1 MNTHKPA
8 RRLTALALSML
19 MVFGMTPVSVAAQT
33 TESNGVTDEIIAF
46 EALSEEITTQQ
57 VALGTSLEDLNLPQS
72 LNATVRVAAAI
83 DETEPDE
90 PVLDSG
96 EPVQED
102 DADMQKGD
110 EASDDADGEDVS
122 APADDEPQEGTPSDA
137 QESEESSGNA
147 DGEDASTPADDE
159 PQEDTPSDAEESS
172 FMDIDIPVLAEWT
185 SSPEYDGGTVG
196 VYIFTA
202 EIKDFAVS
210 AETPVITVTVGTPTG
225 VVTAFDALADEI
237 RWQSVEFGTAQEQ
250 LNLPKTLSAIAEGEA
265 VQAPV
270 TWEAESA
277 YDGDTKGLYLFTARL
292 AEGFSTAAELPHIA
306 VVVRAEAPKFQMFAR
321 SFGGGATDT
330 DPFLIG
336 SAAQLAEIATLTN
349 AGQLETIFLGT
360 ASGKVYLKLDN
371 DIDLSGYKAGGGWT
385 PIGNFSKRFK
395 GSFDGDNHV
404 ITGLT
409 INRSQDVQGLFG
421 FIEGGSVQNLGVVN
435 ASITVTGD
443 YVGAVAGYVDSSTVQ
458 SCYVTGNVSG
468 TSNVGGVAGQVNNSS
483 GTMKNCYNTG
493 SVSGTSNVGGV
504 TGRVFGITVQS
515 CYSTGSVTGT
525 GDYVGG
531 VAGDIVGG
539 GRVQSCYSTG
549 SVSGTSFV
557 GGVTGRLDGGT
568 AQNCYSTGSISGAG
582 YVGGVAG
589 RSVTGTLQN
598 CAALNPSVTGGSAA
612 GRVAG
617 NIATGTPSGN
627 IAFSGL
633 TVNGSMVTD
642 GAANNHNGADTTAAV
657 LKADIGGVL
666 SNLFTAANG
675 WVYSAGK
682 LPTLADFAAGV
693 QDDTMPAHIADGTDP
708 NFPGLGTSENPYQI
722 ATAAQLAKLS
732 ELVNAGNTDYNSKYY
747 KLISDLDLSGYATDE
762 GWVPIGADSLKSF
775 KGIFNGNGKQLT
787 GLTINRTGSNNQ
799 GIFGYIGSGG
809 MVENL
814 GVVNVSVSGKEYVGG
829 VAGYVGG
836 VAGYVGGTVNNCYVT
851 GSISGNDSVGGVT
864 GYVNNSGTVQNCY
877 ATAQVT
883 ATGINVNAGGLV
895 GRVQNGTV
903 KNCAALNSGVTAT
916 SSAHGIGRITGH
928 RQDGALITSNI
939 AFSGMTVTEGGSP
952 KGSLAEGGDKIDGE
966 GKDKAALQTAGAFP
980 SVFANS
986 PWTYTAG
993 KLPGLGGTALD
1004 MPEYLQAEGA
1014 APFEGGGISEADPYL
1029 IRTTNDLA
1037 KLAELTNAGDNFDG
1051 KYFRLENNLDLL
1063 GIDPNGDNTGWVPIG
1078 TYGMATFAG
1087 IFNGNGKQITGLS
1100 INRPAANYQ
1109 GLFGYIG
1116 TVGRVENLGILNAS
1130 VSGKDYVGGMAGM
1143 VGGTVQN
1150 GYSTGSVSGTNTIG
1164 GVVGYAPGTVENCYS
1179 TASVSGAGN
1188 QVGGVAGFIFGTV
1201 QNCYSTGSVS
1211 GKNDV
1216 GGVAGQVATFS
1227 AKVQYCYSSG
1237 SVSGSTNVGGVV
1249 GRVYS
1254 SKVQNC
1260 AALNPSISG
1269 TSSVGR
1275 VVGSVESGGT
1285 LKSNH
1290 AYSGISGTWNNKGLN
1305 VKDGADLTS
1314 ATLFGGSFW
1323 TTAANWDTSA
1333 WNSGIWTLA
1342 DGKLP
1347 TLKNIAGQ
1355 SGAPDRYLLN
1365 LSTDALSV
1373 TLSGTDI
1380 SDSGSAYTALA
1391 NITAQTVT
1399 VTVAGMESWT
1409 DPNIT
1414 VKWQQGTDTSTLT
1427 EISMA
1432 DGSGTFNIPAGF
1444 TGNITVT
1451 AASVSNPNNKA
1462 SVTLAVN
1469 KQDLTAA
1476 DFTID
1481 ASDRTKPY
1489 NGTAQPLPVIAPSGA
1504 GTLTLKYDGATTAP
1518 TNVGTYAVTADV
1530 TAGTAYNAAAGISLG
1545 DFTIASKSVSITG
1558 VIAPPRPYD
1567 GTTAVALTGGSLSGV
1582 ADADAANLS
1591 FTLGAGTTADANAG
1605 ENKAVTI
1612 TGCALTGTAAGN
1624 YTLTQPT
1631 DVTVNITTKLLGFAS
1646 ATATNKEYDG
1656 NAIAAVTAVVFSGLV
1671 DGESLVLGTDY
1682 TATGMF
1688 DSANVG
1694 TGKTVTVTPVL
1705 NSTERANNYTLFGT
1719 VDATANITAKQIDGT
1734 VSVDVTQGG
1743 GDAGRIDEGD
1753 TLTAAISGISP
1764 SGATLSYQ
1772 WYRNGAAISGAA
1784 NQTYTVA
1791 GSGIDTIGS
1800 LVSVKVT
1807 AAGNYAGTLESG
1819 TVEIGRIPLGG
1830 SVSID
1835 GTTALG
1841 DTLTLNT
1848 ASLTPSDATT
1858 AIVWLRNG
1866 TAISGATGGTYII
1879 TQNDLGKT
1887 ISVQVTGT
1895 GNYSG
1900 TITAEK
1906 VVYATAPEAP
1916 SNFRATASSGQ
1927 IVLNWTAPFDSG
1939 STITKYQVSTDNGT
1953 SWTDIGL
1960 VTTYTVTGLTNG
1972 TAYTLKLR
1980 AVNGIGN
1987 STEASAVGTPAAPHS
2002 GGDSS
2007 SGGSSG
2013 SGSTSTI
2020 PEKTPNQPVTATTPV
2035 TATAGTNGAASASI
2049 PDKAVTDAIAKAQAE
2064 AKAQSKTANG
2074 ITVALD
2080 VTMPK
2085 GAASLTATLTRS
2097 SLDSLVRA
2105 GVSSLEINGSLVQVS
2120 FDKKALVEIQKQST
2134 GNINIAIAPKTNLSN
2149 AAKKMI
2155 GTRPVY
2161 DITVGYGSG
2170 KTVSSFGGGIATV
2183 SIPYTLGKN
2192 EAVGGLYAVY
2202 VDAKGNATRIAGSAY
2217 DANSGCVIFTT
2228 THFSQYGIGYTAPT
2242 AKFTDI
2248 STHWAKESID
2258 YVVGRGLMS
2267 GNSETAFA
2275 PNSAMTRGMLVTALG
2290 RLAGVDT
2297 KAYTKNSFTDVKA
2310 DSAYRPYIEW
2320 AYSKG
2325 IIQGIG
2331 NSQFAPDRAITREE
2345 IAVIFANYAKATCYT
2360 LPITRE
2366 ASVYADASVIGSAYK
2381 DAVKAMQQAG
2391 IMMGGSDNKF
2401 NPKGNATRAEV
2412 SSMLGRYIK
2421 LTINP
2426 ATAQGW
2432 AQNDAGQYLYY
2443 KDGKALTGTQTI
2455 DGVKYFFNTDGTL
2468 KTGWVKDGDNW
2479 RFYSG
2484 KTMLVGFWDLG
2495 ANGNNKTYYFTK
2507 DGLMISGKWLEIDGK
2522 WYYFYTDG
2530 SLARSAK
2537 IDGYEVDKNGVRK
2550 TK

>member
-8 RRLTALALSML
+8 HRLTALALSFL
-19 MVFGMTPVSVAAQT
+19 MVFGMTPISVAAQT
-33 TESNGVTDEIIAF
+33 AESNSPKGEIIAF
-46 EALSEEITTQQ
+46 GTLSEEIITHQ
-57 VALGTSLEDLNLPQS
+57 VALGTSLEDLDLPQS
-72 LNATVRVAAAI
+72 LNVTVRVATAA
-83 DETEPDE
+83 DEPEPDE

-96 EPVQED
+96 EPTQED
-102 DADMQKGD
+102 DNGTQESEESSG
-110 EASDDADGEDVS
+110 DADGEDAS

-137 QESEESSGNA
+137 QE
-147 DGEDASTPADDE
+147 
-159 PQEDTPSDAEESS
+159 PSAEEPSY
-172 FMDIDIPVLAEWT
+172 MEMNIPVPAEWT
-185 SSPEYDGGTVG
+185 SSPDYDGDTAG

-202 EIKDFAVS
+202 EFEDFAVS
-210 AETPVITVTVGTPTG
+210 AEPPVITVTVGTPTG

-237 RWQSVEFGTAQEQ
+237 RWQSVEYGTAQEQ
-250 LNLPKTLSAIAEGEA
+250 LNLPASLAATVAGKSAE
-265 VQAPV
+265 VPV
-270 TWEAESA
+270 TWQAEPA
-277 YDGDTKGLYLFTARL
+277 YDGDTKGLYLFTAQL
-292 AEGFSTAAELPHIA
+292 EGVLSTTEELPHLA
-306 VVVRAEAPKFQMFAR
+306 VVVRAGEPRVAMF

-336 SAAQLAEIATLTN
+336 SAAQLAEIAALTN

-371 DIDLSGYKAGGGWT
+371 DIDLSGYNADGGWT
-385 PIGNFSKRFK
+385 PIGNFSKNFK
-395 GSFDGDNHV
+395 GNFDGGNHV
-404 ITGLT
+404 ITGLA

-421 FIEGGSVQNLGVVN
+421 CIEGGSVQNLGVVN
-435 ASITVTGD
+435 ANITVTGD
-443 YVGAVAGYVDSSTVQ
+443 YVGGVAGYVDSSTAEN
-458 SCYVTGNVSG
+458 CYVTGNVSG
-468 TSNVGGVAGQVNNSS
+468 SEYVGGVAGQISGSS
-483 GTMKNCYNTG
+483 TMKNCYNTG

-504 TGRVFGITVQS
+504 AGRVYGSTVQS
-515 CYSTGSVTGT
+515 CYNTGSVTGT
-525 GDYVGG
+525 GQYVGG
-531 VAGDIVGG
+531 VAGDIIGG

-549 SVSGTSFV
+549 SVSGAGFV
-557 GGVTGRLDGGT
+557 GGVTGLLDGGA
-568 AQNCYSTGSISGAG
+568 AQNCYSTGSVTGTG
-582 YVGGVAG
+582 QYVGGVAG
-589 RSVTGTLQN
+589 RSVTSTLQN
-598 CAALNPSVTGGSAA
+598 CAALNPSVSDGSNA

-617 NIATGTPSGN
+617 GIIGGTASGN
-627 IAFSGL
+627 IAFSGM
-633 TVNGSMVTD
+633 TVNGSMVTG
-642 GAANNHNGADTTAAV
+642 GAANNNSGADTTAAA
-657 LKADIGGVL
+657 LKEDTGGVL
-666 SNLFTAANG
+666 SNLFTSADG
-675 WVYSAGK
+675 WTYTAGK
-682 LPTLADFAAGV
+682 LPILADFAAGV
-693 QDDTMPAHIADGTDP
+693 QDDTMPTHIADGTDL
-708 NFPGLGTSENPYQI
+708 NFRGEGTLANPYQVS
-722 ATAAQLAKLS
+722 TPAQLAKLA
-732 ELVNAGNTDYNSKYY
+732 ELVNAGNTDYDSKYY
-747 KLISDLDLSGYATDE
+747 KLMNNLDLSGYASGE
-762 GWVPIGADSLKSF
+762 GWVPIGADSLKPF
-775 KGIFNGNGKQLT
+775 KGIFYGNGKQIT
-787 GLTINRTGSNNQ
+787 GLTINRTGSTCQ
-799 GIFGYIGSGG
+799 GLFGYIGAG

-814 GVVNVSVSGKEYVGG
+814 GVVTVGVSGNEYVGG

-836 VAGYVGGTVNNCYVT
+836 GTVDNCYVT
-851 GSISGNDSVGGVT
+851 GSISGNDYVGGVT
-864 GYVNNSGTVQNCY
+864 GNVNNGGSVRYCY
-877 ATAQVT
+877 ATGQVT
-883 ATGINVNAGGLV
+883 ATGSNVNAGGLV

-903 KNCAALNSGVTAT
+903 TNCAALNSGVTAT
-916 SSAHGIGRITGH
+916 STANGIGRITG
-928 RQDGALITSNI
+928 RLQSGALSGNI
-939 AFSGMTVTEGGSP
+939 AFSGMTVTVGGSP
-952 KGSLAEGGDKIDGE
+952 KGSLAEGGNEIDGE

-980 SVFANS
+980 SAFKTT

-993 KLPGLGGTALD
+993 KLPGLGGTAAD
-1004 MPEYLQAEGA
+1004 MPAYLQAEGA
-1014 APFEGGGISEADPYL
+1014 APFEGSGLTKDDPYL
-1029 IRTTNDLA
+1029 IKTAADLA
-1037 KLAELTNAGDNFDG
+1037 KLAELVNAGNNFAD
-1051 KYFRLENNLDLL
+1051 KYFWLENNLDLL

-1078 TYGMATFAG
+1078 SDTKLFNGK
-1087 IFNGNGKQITGLS
+1087 FNGNDKTIANLT
-1100 INRPAANYQ
+1100 INRPSVDYQ
-1109 GLFGYIG
+1109 GLFGAIG
-1116 TVGRVENLGILNAS
+1116 SNGMVQNLGVVNAS
-1130 VSGKDYVGGMAGM
+1130 VSGKSYVGGMAGQLA
-1143 VGGTVQN
+1143 GTVQN
-1150 GYSTGSVSGTNTIG
+1150 CYSTGSVSGTNTIG

-1216 GGVAGQVATFS
+1216 GGVVGQVTSSS
-1227 AKVQYCYSSG
+1227 AMVQYCYTSG
-1237 SVSGSTNVGGVV
+1237 SVTGNQYVGGVA
-1249 GRVYS
+1249 GRVYG

-1260 AALNPSISG
+1260 TALNPSISG

-1275 VVGSVESGGT
+1275 VVGSVESSGT
-1285 LKSNH
+1285 LKSNY
-1290 AYSGISGTWNNKGLN
+1290 AYTGIPGTWANKGLDA
-1305 VKDGADLTS
+1305 KDGADLTS

-1323 TTAANWDTSA
+1323 TTAANWDTA
-1333 WNSGIWTLA
+1333 VWDLA
-1342 DGKLP
+1342 EGKLP
-1347 TLKNIAGQ
+1347 TLKNISGQ
-1355 SGAPDRYLLN
+1355 SGAPERYLLN
-1365 LSTDALSV
+1365 LSTDELSV
-1373 TLSGTDI
+1373 VLSGTDV
-1380 SDSGSAYTALA
+1380 SGSGSAYTTLA
-1391 NITAQTVT
+1391 SANPQTVT

-1409 DPNIT
+1409 NPDIT
-1414 VKWQQGTDTSTLT
+1414 VKWQQGADISTLT
-1427 EISMA
+1427 EISMT
-1432 DGSGTFNIPAGF
+1432 DGSGTFNIPAEF
-1444 TGNITVT
+1444 TGNITV
-1451 AASVSNPNNKA
+1451 AAQSVSNPNNKT
-1462 SVTLAVN
+1462 SVTLAVS
-1469 KQDLTAA
+1469 KRDLTAA
-1476 DFTID
+1476 DFTIEE
-1481 ASDRTKPY
+1481 SDRTKTY
-1489 NGTAQPLPVIAPSGA
+1489 NGSAQSLPVIAPGGA
-1504 GTLTLKYDGATTAP
+1504 GTLTLNYGGSTTPP

-1530 TAGTAYNAAAGISLG
+1530 TAGTVYNAATDISLG
-1545 DFTIASKSVSITG
+1545 NFTIGSKSVTING
-1558 VIAPPRPYD
+1558 IIALPRVYD
-1567 GTTAVALTGGSLSGV
+1567 GTIAVALIDGILSGV
-1582 ADADAANLS
+1582 EDGDVGDVG
-1591 FTLGAGTTADANAG
+1591 FTLGTGTTSDANAG
-1605 ENKAVTI
+1605 ENKPVTI
-1612 TGCALTGTAAGN
+1612 TGCALTGAAAGN

-1671 DGESLVLGTDY
+1671 DRESLVLGTDY

-1734 VSVDVTQGG
+1734 VSIVVTQGG
-1743 GDAGRIDEGD
+1743 GDASRIDEGD
-1753 TLTAAISGISP
+1753 TLTANISGITP
-1764 SGATLSYQ
+1764 NGATLSYQ
-1772 WYRNGAAISGAA
+1772 WYRNGVAISGAT
-1784 NQTYTVA
+1784 NQTYIVA
-1791 GSGIDTIGS
+1791 DSASDTIGS
-1800 LVSVKVT
+1800 LLAVKVT
-1807 AAGNYAGTLESG
+1807 GTGNYVGTLESN

-1848 ASLTPSDATT
+1848 ASLIPSDATT
-1858 AIVWLRNG
+1858 SIVWLREG
-1866 TAISGATGGTYII
+1866 SIISGVDGSSYTITGSDI
-1879 TQNDLGKT
+1879 GKA

-1900 TITAEK
+1900 IIIAEK
-1906 VVYATAPEAP
+1906 TVPAVVPDAPVLTATAGNA
-1916 SNFRATASSGQ
+1916 Q
-1927 IVLNWTAPFDSG
+1927 ITLNWTVPFNGG
-1939 STITKYQVSTDNGT
+1939 STITKYQISNNNGT
-1953 SWTDIGL
+1953 NWTDVDL
-1960 VTTYTVTGLTNG
+1960 VNTHTVTGLTNG
-1972 TAYTLKLR
+1972 TAYTFKLR

-1987 STEASAVGTPAAPHS
+1987 GAEASAVGTPAAPHS
-2002 GGDSS
+2002 GGGSS
-2007 SGGSSG
+2007 SGRSSG
-2013 SGSTSTI
+2013 SGSTPTT
-2020 PEKTPNQPVTATTPV
+2020 PEKTPNQPVTAATPV
-2035 TATAGTNGAASASI
+2035 TATAGTNGSASASI
-2049 PDKAVTDAIAKAQAE
+2049 PDKSVTDAIAKAQAD
-2064 AKAQSKTANG
+2064 AKAQGKTANG

-2085 GAASLTATLTRS
+2085 GTDSLTATLTRN
-2097 SLDSLVRA
+2097 SLDSLVSA
-2105 GVSSLEINGSLVQVS
+2105 GVSSLEINGSLVSVS
-2120 FDKKALVEIQKQST
+2120 FDKKALAEIQKQST
-2134 GNINIAIAPKTNLSN
+2134 GNINIAIAPKTNLS
-2149 AAKKMI
+2149 AGAKKMI
-2155 GTRPVY
+2155 GTRPIY

-2170 KTVSSFGGGIATV
+2170 KTVSSFGGGVATV

-2202 VDAKGNATRIAGSAY
+2202 VDANGNATRIAGSAY

-2248 STHWAKESID
+2248 RTHWAKESID

-2267 GNSETAFA
+2267 GTSDTAFS

-2345 IAVIFANYAKATCYT
+2345 IAVIFTNYAKATGYT

-2366 ASVYADASVIGSAYK
+2366 ASVYADASSIGSAYK

-2455 DGVKYFFNTDGTL
+2455 DGVKYFFSTDGTL

-2530 SLARSAK
+2530 SLARSTK